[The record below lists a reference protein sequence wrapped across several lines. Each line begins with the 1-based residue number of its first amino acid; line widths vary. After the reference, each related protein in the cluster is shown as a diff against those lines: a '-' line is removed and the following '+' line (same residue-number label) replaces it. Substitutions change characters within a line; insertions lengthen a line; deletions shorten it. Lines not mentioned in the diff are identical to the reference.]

1 VPSDEH
7 HVRHADVAGRS
18 VAWAE
23 TGSGP
28 PLVVGGWW
36 SSHLGVDW
44 RNARFRRFVDRLGEH
59 FRVIRY
65 DRPGCGLSDRDGPSP
80 ASLEEE
86 VAVLVGLADAL
97 ALDTFAAFG
106 ASSGSVAAVGTA
118 AALAS
123 GQPGRVTGLVLYGGY
138 ARGADIASPA
148 ARDAVL
154 DVVRGHW
161 GLGSRVL
168 ADVFMPSAGAAER
181 SEFARL
187 QRTFGTPEQAAA
199 QLEHVYA
206 LDIRPALPALADVPT
221 LVLHRRDDR
230 AIPYWLGE
238 DLAAR
243 IPNSRFVALPGQD
256 HFPWLGDAGSVLD
269 PTIAHLR
276 GRDARRSVAAPR
288 DPAPLTARELEVL
301 RLVALGLTDTEIAA
315 QLVLSSHTVHR
326 HVSNIRNKLGVTTR
340 AAAAAWAAQH
350 AGL

>member
-1 VPSDEH
+1 VPSDEQ

-28 PLVVGGWW
+28 ALVVGGWW

-44 RNARFRRFVDRLGEH
+44 RNARFRRFVNRLGEH
-59 FRVIRY
+59 FQVIRY
-65 DRPGCGLSDRDGPSP
+65 DRPGTGLSDRDGPTPS
-80 ASLEEE
+80 SLEEE

-97 ALDTFAAFG
+97 ELRAFAVFG
-106 ASSGSVAAVGTA
+106 ASSGSAAAAGGA

-123 GQPGRVTGLVLYGGY
+123 EQPGRVTGLVLYGGY

-148 ARDAVL
+148 ARDAML

-168 ADVFMPSAGAAER
+168 ADVFMPNAAAAER
-181 SEFARL
+181 SEFARF
-187 QRTFGTPEQAAA
+187 QRSFGSPEQAAT
-199 QLEHVYA
+199 QLALVYA
-206 LDIRPALPALADVPT
+206 LDARAALPALADVPT

-243 IPNSRFVALPGQD
+243 IPNARFVPLPGQD

-269 PTIAHLR
+269 ATIAHLQ
-276 GRDARRSVAAPR
+276 GRNAPRPVAAPR
-288 DPAPLTARELEVL
+288 EPVSLTARELEVL
-301 RLVALGLTDTEIAA
+301 RLVAAGLTDTEIAA

-326 HVSNIRNKLGVTTR
+326 HVSNIRTKLGVTTR

>member
-7 HVRHADVAGRS
+7 HVHHADVAGRS
-18 VAWAE
+18 VAWAA

-44 RNARFRRFVDRLGEH
+44 RNARFRRFVNRLGEH

-65 DRPGCGLSDRDGPSP
+65 DRPGSGLSDRDGPTPS
-80 ASLEEE
+80 SLEEE

-97 ALDTFAAFG
+97 DLDAFAAFG
-106 ASSGSVAAVGTA
+106 ASSGSAAAVGA
-118 AALAS
+118 AALAD
-123 GQPGRVTGLVLYGGY
+123 QPGRVTRLVLYGGY

-168 ADVFMPSAGAAER
+168 ADVFMPGAGAAER
-181 SEFARL
+181 SEFARF
-187 QRTFGTPEQAAA
+187 QRSFGTPEQAAA
-199 QLEHVYA
+199 QLRQVYE
-206 LDIRPALPALADVPT
+206 LDVRAALPDLGDVPT

-243 IPNSRFVALPGQD
+243 IPNARLVPLQGQD
-256 HFPWLGDAGSVLD
+256 HFPWLGDADSVLD
-269 PTIAHLR
+269 ATIAHLL
-276 GRDARRSVAAPR
+276 GRDARRPVAAPR
-288 DPAPLTARELEVL
+288 AAMPLTARELEVL
-301 RLVALGLTDTEIAA
+301 RLVAVGLTDAEIAA

-326 HVSNIRNKLGVTTR
+326 HVSNIRAKLGVTTR

>member
-44 RNARFRRFVDRLGEH
+44 RNARFRRFVNRLGEH

-80 ASLEEE
+80 SSLEEE

-97 ALDTFAAFG
+97 GLDTFAAFG

-123 GQPGRVTGLVLYGGY
+123 DQPGRVTGLVLYGGY

-181 SEFARL
+181 SEFARF

-206 LDIRPALPALADVPT
+206 LDIRSALPALADIPT

-243 IPNSRFVALPGQD
+243 IPNSRFVPLAGQD
-256 HFPWLGDAGSVLD
+256 HFPWLGDAGAVLD
-269 PTIAHLR
+269 AAIAHLR
-276 GRDARRSVAAPR
+276 GRDAPQSVAAQG
-288 DPAPLTARELEVL
+288 DPVPLTARELEVL
-301 RLVALGLTDTEIAA
+301 RLVAVGLTDTEIAA